1 MKPSA
6 SALADAG
13 SAYLGRPYAETDC
26 QAFVERC
33 LKDIGIRLNLPGS
46 NAWYRRMTWTG
57 TPEECRARFGRV
69 PAGAFLFILKDDG
82 GEPAKYRAD
91 GIGNA
96 SHIGIRTADGAI
108 HSSASRGCVAKS
120 AVAEKTVR
128 GGWNRVGLW
137 DALDYGP
144 DIDLSAKS
152 LSNRKEGSPA
162 MEIQSV
168 TVSSP
173 NGKPVKLRQA
183 ASPSSKA
190 YARWVEIPSGTVGVL
205 LEKGES
211 WSRCQF
217 GRQAG
222 YMQSQ
227 YLTLGGFAGNTDF
240 SPAPSEPVTLPL
252 TLTANEARML
262 LPLMEAIRKEL
273 TARGYAS

>member
-1 MKPSA
+1 M
-6 SALADAG
+6 
-13 SAYLGRPYAETDC
+13 DC

-33 LKDIGIRLNLPGS
+33 LKDIGIDLNLAGS

-57 TPEECRARFGRV
+57 TPEACLARFGRI
-69 PAGAFLFILKDDG
+69 PAGAFLFILKRDG
-82 GEPAKYRAD
+82 KEPAKYRAD

-96 SHIGIRTADGAI
+96 SHIGIGTPDGAI
-108 HSSASRGCVAKS
+108 HSSASRGCVARS
-120 AVAEKTVR
+120 AFAGRTIP

-137 DALDYGP
+137 AALDYGP
-144 DIDLSAKS
+144 DIS
-152 LSNRKEGSPA
+152 LSSVTPTNHKEGSLA

-168 TVSSP
+168 TVSSA

-190 YARWVEIPSGTVGVL
+190 YASWVEIPCGTVGVL
-205 LEKGES
+205 LEKGET

-222 YMQSQ
+222 YMQSR

-240 SPAPSEPVTLPL
+240 APAPAEPVTLPL
-252 TLTANEARML
+252 TLTAAEARML

>member
-1 MKPSA
+1 MKPAA

-13 SAYLGRPYAETDC
+13 SCYLGRPYAEMDC
-26 QAFVERC
+26 QAFAERC
-33 LKDIGIRLNLPGS
+33 LQDIGIRLNLPGS

-57 TPEECRARFGRV
+57 TPEACTARFGRV

-82 GEPAKYRAD
+82 GEPAKYRGD

-96 SHIGIRTADGAI
+96 SHMGIRTAGGAI
-108 HSSASRGCVAKS
+108 HSSASRGCVA
-120 AVAEKTVR
+120 AGAFPEKTVR

-144 DIDLSAKS
+144 DIDLSSETSKTH
-152 LSNRKEGSPA
+152 KEGSPA

-183 ASPSSKA
+183 SSPSSKA
-190 YARWVEIPSGTVGVL
+190 YAQWVEIPGGTVGVL
-205 LEKGES
+205 LEKGET

-222 YMQSQ
+222 YMQSRF
-227 YLTLGGFAGNTDF
+227 LTLGGFAGITDF

-252 TLTANEARML
+252 TLTADEARML